1 MPATIDDS
9 AVLTEIAA
17 ALQRRSSRA
26 ESNLEELRNEVR
38 NRAFSIWERRIQG
51 KESYFGNAW
60 SDRLAAPG

>member
-17 ALQRRSSRA
+17 ALERRSSRA

-38 NRAFSIWERRIQG
+38 NRAFSIWERTYPRER
-51 KESYFGNAW
+51 KLLWECMV
-60 SDRLAAPG
+60 RLVRSPG